1 MADPADYETAS
12 SGLPAAEDNSDSL
25 IGRVKDLVD
34 DARTAA
40 EAEIAW
46 QSARAGF
53 VGRRAAF
60 IAAWGGF
67 ALVCAFVAVLALAFG
82 AILALTPLIGAILA
96 TAVVTGVLLLAA
108 VIAGLI
114 ARSRVRQLKAAAF
127 PIKPGARP

>member
-1 MADPADYETAS
+1 MADPADDETDS
-12 SGLPAAEDNSDSL
+12 SLPSDGEADADSL
-25 IGRVKDLVD
+25 IGRVKDLAD

-53 VGRRAAF
+53 VGKRAAF
-60 IAAWGGF
+60 IAAWSGF

-114 ARSRVRQLKAAAF
+114 ARNRVRQLKAAAF
-127 PIKPGARP
+127 PVKPGARP